1 MIQLK
6 PFRVLAAALLALGFD
21 AFSLRAATD
30 LSRLQSTATSKV
42 EWWSLKPLVRPPLP
56 RVQENGTSSNNPI
69 DAFILAKLAE
79 KGLSPSP
86 EADRRTLIRRLSFDL
101 TGLPPKPRDVD
112 QFLSDQS
119 PQAYEHLVDRLLDS
133 PQYGE
138 RWARHWLDVVHYGD
152 THGYDKDK
160 PRPNAWPY
168 RDYVIRSFNED
179 KPYRRFVQEQLAGDI
194 IYPDTR
200 DGIEA
205 LGFIAAGPW
214 DAIGHTEVPET
225 KTDGKIARHLDR
237 DDMVATTINTFVS
250 MTVQCA
256 QCHNHKFDPIP
267 TEDYYNLQSVF
278 AALDR
283 TDKEYDID
291 PGIRHKRAALRSELH
306 QGMIR
311 EKALEGAIDR
321 AGGTKLS
328 DLRTKRDA
336 GEQSEK
342 GASHPEF
349 GYHGAIETAQDKTKW
364 VQIDLG
370 SPQNLAKIVLAPCS
384 DDFGGIGDGFGF
396 PVRYKIE
403 IGDDPEFK
411 KGFNVVLDR
420 TAADVPNPGIKLQ
433 TVSFPAKS
441 ARYVRI
447 TATKLAPRTGDFI
460 LALAELE
467 TFDPMGK
474 NVARGAKVTA
484 SDSTEAPVRWSKQNL
499 VDGIYPGLHPKI
511 TASDLAVLKKNYEE
525 AFERLVSPE
534 VRRDWTDTT
543 NSLVRIKLSLESLPK
558 PSLVYAGAIHYGSG
572 PFRGTGPDEG
582 KPRPIFLL
590 SRGDVRRPGKEAHPG
605 ALSCVTNEPARFDLS
620 SDASEG
626 QRRAALAKWITNE
639 SNPLTWRSIVNRVWQ
654 YHFGRA
660 LVESPNDF
668 GRMGRLP
675 SHPELLDWLAVEFR
689 DGGQSFKKL
698 HKLIVTSSTYK
709 QTSTITPDH
718 AQATLSDSDNHLL
731 WRMNRRKLE
740 AEAVRDSILMVSGQL
755 NPKMYGPGFQDFV
768 IDKPEHSPHYE
779 YDRYDPNDTQ
789 SHRRSIYRF
798 IVRSQPQPFMAAL
811 DCADPSMLVEKRSE
825 SVSPLQALALL
836 NDGFILAMAGDF
848 ASRLQAE
855 CADLSQEVEIAFRE
869 SLSRPPN
876 AEEKGALIGFAQ
888 KNGLSNTCR
897 LIFNL
902 NEFVFID

>member
-6 PFRVLAAALLALGFD
+6 SFRVLAIALLALGF
-21 AFSLRAATD
+21 
-30 LSRLQSTATSKV
+30 TSPPK
-42 EWWSLKPLVRPPLP
+42 ELWWSLKPLVRPATPHI
-56 RVQENGTSSNNPI
+56 QENSAGSKNPI
-69 DAFILAKLAE
+69 DTFILAKLAE
-79 KGLSPSP
+79 KGIAPSP

-101 TGLPPKPRDVD
+101 TGLPPTAQDVD
-112 QFLSDQS
+112 QFFADQS
-119 PQAYEHLVDRLLDS
+119 PEAYQRVVDRLLDS

-168 RDYVIRSFNED
+168 RDYVIRSFNRD
-179 KPYRRFVQEQLAGDI
+179 KPYGRFVEEQLAGDVLF
-194 IYPDTR
+194 PDTR

-225 KTDGKIARHLDR
+225 KTDGMIARHLDR

-278 AALDR
+278 AAVDR
-283 TDKEYDID
+283 TDKEYDGD
-291 PGIRHKRAALRSELH
+291 PAIRHKRAALKDEFRQL
-306 QGMIR
+306 MTR
-311 EKALEGAIDR
+311 EKSLEAAINQ
-321 AGGTKLS
+321 AGGTELAELRKKL
-328 DLRTKRDA
+328 DEA
-336 GEQSEK
+336 AQSAK
-342 GASHPEF
+342 NGTHPEF
-349 GYHGAIETAQDKTKW
+349 GYHSAIETTPAAAKW

-370 SPQNLAKIVLAPCS
+370 SARSLAKITLAPCS

-396 PVRYKIE
+396 PVRYKLE
-403 IGDDPEFK
+403 IGNDPEFK
-411 KGFNVVLDR
+411 KDSKIVLDQ
-420 TAADVPNPGIKLQ
+420 TAADFPNPGIKLQ
-433 TVSFPAKS
+433 TVSFTPES
-441 ARYVRI
+441 VRYVRM
-447 TATKLAPRTGDFI
+447 TATRLARRSGDFI
-460 LALAELE
+460 FALAELE
-467 TFDPMGK
+467 AFDPAGK
-474 NVARGAKVTA
+474 NVARGAGVTA
-484 SDSTEAPVRWSKQNL
+484 LDSTEAPVRWAKQNL
-499 VDGIYPGLHPKI
+499 VDGIYPGLHIK
-511 TASDLAVLKKNYEE
+511 TTDSELAEFKKNYDK
-525 AFERLVSPE
+525 AFEHLIGAE
-534 VRRDWTDTT
+534 VRRDWFDTT
-543 NSLVRIKLSLESLPK
+543 NSLVHLKSSLESLPK
-558 PSLVYAGAIHYGSG
+558 PSLVYAGAIHNGSG
-572 PFRGTGPDEG
+572 AFRGTGPDDG
-582 KPRPIFLL
+582 KPRPIFVLG
-590 SRGDVRRPGKEAHPG
+590 RGDVRRPGKEAHPG
-605 ALSCVTNEPARFDLS
+605 ALSCVTNEPSRFVLPDG
-620 SDASEG
+620 ATEG
-626 QRRAALAKWITNE
+626 GRRAALAEWITNE
-639 SNPLTWRSIVNRVWQ
+639 GNPLTWRSIVNRVWQ

-675 SHPELLDWLAVEFR
+675 THPELLDWLAVEFR
-689 DGGQSFKKL
+689 DQGQSLKKL

-709 QTSTITPDH
+709 QTSTVTPDH
-718 AQATLSDSDNHLL
+718 AEAVRSDSDNHLL

-779 YDRYDPNDTQ
+779 YDRYDPNDAQ

-798 IVRSQPQPFMAAL
+798 IVRSQPQPFMTAL

-836 NDGFILAMAGDF
+836 NDGFIMAMAGDF
-848 ASRLQAE
+848 AVRLNAQ
-855 CADLSQEVEIAFRE
+855 CADLGPEIETAFRI

-876 AEEKGALIGFAQ
+876 PQEKNALIDFAQ
-888 KNGLSNTCR
+888 KDGLANTCR